1 MRNMP
6 NREQVEALRRNYP
19 KGTRVK
25 LLRMD
30 DPYSTLR
37 PGDLGTVTGVDDTGT
52 IFCAWDRGSAL
63 GLVYGEDLAV
73 KV

>member
-1 MRNMP
+1 MCSMP

-52 IFCAWDRGSAL
+52 
-63 GLVYGEDLAV
+63 YG
-73 KV
+73 